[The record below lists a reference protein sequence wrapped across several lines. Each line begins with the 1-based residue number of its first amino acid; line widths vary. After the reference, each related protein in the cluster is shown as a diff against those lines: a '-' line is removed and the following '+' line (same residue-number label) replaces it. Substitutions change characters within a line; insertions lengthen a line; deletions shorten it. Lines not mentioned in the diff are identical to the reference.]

1 LNAALAGALALA
13 AAILALALAALGAP
27 SVRRIDRHPDRAALA
42 DAGWR
47 FGLAWWEAG
56 RVTSV
61 ALGAGLA
68 SLVGVPPILGFV
80 VGLGPSVAVRI
91 RAQGARDRARAS
103 VTELL
108 LAAHG
113 MLRSGVAL
121 PEALRRASV
130 GCEDVLARRPF
141 ALALQRFDLGEPL
154 DAAIRDAA
162 ANAPDPR
169 TALLLHTLALGVT
182 ERLPIE
188 RAASLLEALAER
200 AIFEERLAAEV
211 RARAAGV
218 RTQSYALAAVVPC
231 LALYLVATMPGLGA
245 TLATPIGRGVLIP
258 LAIVLEV
265 AGVVAARRVVRGV
278 SY

>member
-1 LNAALAGALALA
+1 MNAPLVGALGLA
-13 AAILALALAALGAP
+13 AAILALALAALGARP
-27 SVRRIDRHPDRAALA
+27 VGRVHRHPDRAALA

-56 RVTSV
+56 RVATV

-68 SLVGVPPILGFV
+68 SLVGLPTGLGII

-91 RAQGARDRARAS
+91 RAQGARDRARAA
-103 VTELL
+103 VTQLL

-130 GCEDVLARRPF
+130 GCDDVVARRPF
-141 ALALQRFDLGEPL
+141 ALALRRFDLGEPL

-162 ANAPDPR
+162 AATPDRR

-188 RAASLLEALAER
+188 RAAALLEALAER
-200 AIFEERLAAEV
+200 ALFEERLSAEV

-231 LALYLVATMPGLGA
+231 LAVYLVATMPGLGA
-245 TLATPIGRGVLIP
+245 TLAAPIGRAVLIP

-265 AGVVAARRVVRGV
+265 AGVVIGRRVVRGV
-278 SY
+278 SQ